1 VEDALGV
8 DSVAGRVPVAVR
20 VPLHALRAVRPEP
33 GHGVRS
39 SLAAGKNAA
48 AALEL
53 VWSVTDP
60 PLKALRRVIPPLRLG
75 TVSVDLASLV
85 LLVIVFVLMSY
96 VLPPLIHLTT

>member
-1 VEDALGV
+1 VSILLQ
-8 DSVAGRVPVAVR
+8 VAYLLLFVFLYTLFARFVLSLVMAFGRR
-20 VPLHALRAVRPEP
+20 WRP
-33 GHGVRS
+33 
-39 SLAAGKNAA
+39 GKNAA

-85 LLVIVFVLMSY
+85 LLVIVFVLMY
-96 VLPPLIHLTT
+96 IVLPYLIRLAI

>member
-1 VEDALGV
+1 VSILLQ
-8 DSVAGRVPVAVR
+8 VAYLLLFVFLYTLFARFVLSLVMAFGRR
-20 VPLHALRAVRPEP
+20 WRP
-33 GHGVRS
+33 
-39 SLAAGKNAA
+39 GKNAA

-96 VLPPLIHLTT
+96 VLPLLIAYTA

>member
-1 VEDALGV
+1 MSILLQ
-8 DSVAGRVPVAVR
+8 VAYLLLFVFLYTLFARFVMSLVMSFGRR
-20 VPLHALRAVRPEP
+20 WRP
-33 GHGVRS
+33 
-39 SLAAGKNAA
+39 GKGAA
-48 AALEL
+48 AALEV